1 MNYRK
6 IVSAVALL
14 WCTAGFAA
22 GSEPAACVRP
32 MMGTGAAGCV
42 VPVAAAPFGM
52 VQLGP
57 DTYFTASGYHY
68 DHPLIYGF
76 SHTHKSGGGG
86 TDYQDIMFF
95 PVTDAVWTQQQV
107 CPDRVGSRYSHE
119 QEFIE
124 PGYYRIRLDSDVDA
138 ELTAT
143 ARCGMHRY
151 TYPEGAMRQLIID
164 LKHGCEHSTT
174 IFADED
180 FDTVKISRLEWVDDR
195 TVRGYRVSNGW
206 APEQHVYF
214 YAEFSEPI
222 VSCRLFDH
230 KHFRDGVRELE
241 GTDVR
246 AVLRFGGKAGK
257 PVVVRVG
264 ISPVSMDGA
273 RQNLRAEIK
282 GWNFDKVRK
291 TTYRDWNEALSAVRI
306 ADADSPQ
313 KEVFYTSLYFAM
325 LYPMLYSDVTGEY
338 RSSDSKVYKG
348 DFRYFAGVLGLW
360 DTFRAQNPLIA
371 ILRPDV
377 TRDLMKTLLEHYR
390 HCGQLPIW
398 TLAGV
403 ENMCMIGYHSMPL
416 VADAYCKGIRGYDAE
431 ALYEAMK
438 ASANRDTFGYFLKAF
453 RGTRYYK
460 QYEYVPCDREVTSV
474 SKTLEYCYDDWC
486 IAQMARMLGHR
497 DDYDYY
503 IGRAGWYK
511 NLFDQNLN
519 FMRGRNSDGSW
530 RTPFDPFHSNH
541 YRPDD
546 DFCEGTSWQWTFFVP
561 HDGKGLM
568 NLFGGRDP
576 FVAKL
581 DSLFTVS
588 SEIHGDN
595 PAPDITGL
603 IGQYAQGNEPGH
615 HTLYMYNYAGQPWKG
630 QKRISDVIYTLYD
643 TSPEGICGNDDTGQ
657 MSAWYVMSS
666 MGFYPVTH
674 GRGVYFIGTPIFGEM
689 SVKHPN
695 GVLTIRANGVS
706 RENCY
711 IQSVTL
717 NGAPYSK
724 NWLRH
729 EDLFGGNATL
739 AFEMGPEPNKNWGSS
754 PEDLPQSMCDET
766 FEN

>member
-1 MNYRK
+1 MGYVPGAEPVDRDSQAGRDPRSDENL
-6 IVSAVALL
+6 AGALPPL
-14 WCTAGFAA
+14 RSTADLDA
-22 GSEPAACVRP
+22 GRRREHVHDRLSFD
-32 MMGTGAAGCV
+32 AAGC
-42 VPVAAAPFGM
+42 
-52 VQLGP
+52 
-57 DTYFTASGYHY
+57 
-68 DHPLIYGF
+68 
-76 SHTHKSGGGG
+76 
-86 TDYQDIMFF
+86 
-95 PVTDAVWTQQQV
+95 
-107 CPDRVGSRYSHE
+107 
-119 QEFIE
+119 
-124 PGYYRIRLDSDVDA
+124 
-138 ELTAT
+138 
-143 ARCGMHRY
+143 
-151 TYPEGAMRQLIID
+151 
-164 LKHGCEHSTT
+164 
-174 IFADED
+174 
-180 FDTVKISRLEWVDDR
+180 
-195 TVRGYRVSNGW
+195 
-206 APEQHVYF
+206 
-214 YAEFSEPI
+214 
-222 VSCRLFDH
+222 
-230 KHFRDGVRELE
+230 
-241 GTDVR
+241 
-246 AVLRFGGKAGK
+246 
-257 PVVVRVG
+257 
-264 ISPVSMDGA
+264 
-273 RQNLRAEIK
+273 
-282 GWNFDKVRK
+282 
-291 TTYRDWNEALSAVRI
+291 
-306 ADADSPQ
+306 
-313 KEVFYTSLYFAM
+313 
-325 LYPMLYSDVTGEY
+325 
-338 RSSDSKVYKG
+338 
-348 DFRYFAGVLGLW
+348 
-360 DTFRAQNPLIA
+360 
-371 ILRPDV
+371 
-377 TRDLMKTLLEHYR
+377 
-390 HCGQLPIW
+390 
-398 TLAGV
+398 
-403 ENMCMIGYHSMPL
+403 
-416 VADAYCKGIRGYDAE
+416 DAYCKGIRGYDAE

-460 QYEYVPCDREVTSV
+460 QYEYVPCDLEVTSV